1 MLIFVIKFVM
11 IINPL
16 FNGGTMANKYYA
28 VRKGKTPGI
37 YKAWDECKAQVDG
50 FSGAEYKSFKT
61 EQEARDYIGYSVE
74 QERMNKPVK
83 NVNTSRVEAY
93 VDGSYNSETN
103 EFSYGMIILQN
114 GEELK
119 FAEKYDNKELALMH
133 NVAGEIKG
141 AEAAIRYAVENSL
154 ESIIIYHDYEG
165 IAKWCLGEWKANK
178 EGTKAY
184 KEYYESVKDK
194 VSISFVKVT
203 GHSNNKYNDIAD
215 ELAKQ
220 ALGIIEEKHF
230 IETPKEKGN
239 LVMATSKSLYI
250 TRDITKLTQLLD
262 DTVKSIWSDAIGKGI
277 KEVGQQK
284 RYTFEVDGAVS
295 LLDIYQR
302 GDGQTTLRPTGSN
315 SENATKLKEAV
326 ELRGYKAT
334 SEQKNYTMFVGED
347 WIEKTIQYL
356 SSLCNGNVEKY
367 EEEGHNRYVFV
378 SDIGDKLTL
387 HAYSNHRIM
396 VQGKPLYL
404 YNEFLSYVSYSPKVE
419 MNDIIKATNE
429 FVDTD
434 ADVDA
439 ARIKMAEMMPEAY
452 AGTVDPVIWKLFSPS
467 VALSDSKKEL
477 EDYSC
482 FTFPALRALEGY
494 LKYLLAEKNIVIDET
509 YNFGTVF
516 NKDSNDKAIVIQKY
530 VTSIADADY
539 IEALEDVYNYF
550 KKNRHVI
557 FHVDQMLIATKVIED
572 KQEAISII
580 NDVAAL
586 IERTYKK
593 AMK

>member
-1 MLIFVIKFVM
+1 M
-11 IINPL
+11 P
-16 FNGGTMANKYYA
+16 NKYYA
-28 VRKGKTPGI
+28 VKKGKTPGI
-37 YKAWDECKAQVDG
+37 YNSWNECKAQVDG
-50 FSGAEYKSFKT
+50 FSGAEYRSFKS
-61 EQEARDYIGYSVE
+61 EQEAQDYIGNSVE
-74 QERMNKPVK
+74 QKSENKSDQ
-83 NVNTSRVEAY
+83 NVNASNVEVY

-114 GEELK
+114 GEEFK
-119 FAEKYDNKELALMH
+119 YAEKYDNKELATMH

-154 ESIIIYHDYEG
+154 ASIIIYHDYEG
-165 IAKWCLGEWKANK
+165 IAKWCLGEWKTNK

-184 KEYYESVKDK
+184 KEYYDSVKDK

-220 ALGIIEEKHF
+220 ALGIIEEKHA
-230 IETPKEKGN
+230 IEMPRGKGN
-239 LVMATSKSLYI
+239 LEMATSKGLYI
-250 TRDITKLTQLLD
+250 IRDIKKLEQLLD
-262 DTVKSIWSDAIGKGI
+262 DTAKSIWPNALGRGI
-277 KEVGQQK
+277 TGVGQQK
-284 RYTFEVDGAVS
+284 RYTFEVEGTIS

-315 SENATKLKEAV
+315 SENAVKLKEAV

-334 SEQKNYTMFVGED
+334 SEQKQYTMFVGEE
-347 WIEKTIQYL
+347 WTEKTVQYL
-356 SSLCNGNVEKY
+356 SGLCDGNVEEYK
-367 EEEGHNRYVFV
+367 EKGHERYVFV

-387 HAYSNHRIM
+387 HVYSNHRIM

-419 MNDIIKATNE
+419 MNDIIKATNS
-429 FVDTD
+429 FVDTNT
-434 ADVDA
+434 DVDE
-439 ARIKMAEMMPEAY
+439 ARNKMAEMMPVAY
-452 AGTVDPVIWKLFSPS
+452 AGNVDPVIWKLFSPS
-467 VALSDSKKEL
+467 VALSDVGKKI

-494 LKYLLAEKNIVIDET
+494 LKYLLAGKNIVIDET
-509 YNFGTVF
+509 HNFGTVF
-516 NKDSNDKAIVIQKY
+516 NKDASGRTIVIQKH
-530 VTSIADADY
+530 VTDIADDDY
-539 IEALEDVYNYF
+539 VEALEDVYNYF
-550 KKNRHVI
+550 KANRHVI
-557 FHVDQMLIATKVIED
+557 FHVDQILIVTKVIED

-580 NDVAAL
+580 NEVAAL

-593 AMK
+593 AIK

>member
-1 MLIFVIKFVM
+1 
-11 IINPL
+11 
-16 FNGGTMANKYYA
+16 MANKYYA
-28 VRKGKTPGI
+28 VKKGKAPGI
-37 YKAWDECKAQVDG
+37 YNSWNECKAQVDG
-50 FSGAEYKSFKT
+50 FLGAEYKSFKLK
-61 EQEARDYIGYSVE
+61 QEAQEYMRNSVE
-74 QERMNKPVK
+74 QKSVNKIVQ
-83 NVNTSRVEAY
+83 NVNTSNVEAY

-114 GEELK
+114 GEEFK
-119 FAEKYDNKELALMH
+119 YAEKYDNKELATMH

-141 AEAAIRYAVENSL
+141 AEAAIRYAVDNSL
-154 ESIIIYHDYEG
+154 SSIVIYHDYEG

-184 KEYYESVKDK
+184 KEYYDSVKDK

-220 ALGIIEEKHF
+220 VLGIIEEKHV
-230 IETPKEKGN
+230 IEMPRGKGN
-239 LVMATSKSLYI
+239 LEMAASKSLYI
-250 TRDITKLTQLLD
+250 VRDITKLEQLLD
-262 DTVKSIWSDAIGKGI
+262 DTVKSIWPNAIGKGI
-277 KEVGQQK
+277 VDVGQQK
-284 RYTFEVDGAVS
+284 RYTFEIEGIIS
-295 LLDIYQR
+295 FLDIYQR

-315 SENATKLKEAV
+315 SENAIKLKEAV
-326 ELRGYKAT
+326 ELRGYKST
-334 SEQKNYTMFVGED
+334 SEQKQYTMFVGED
-347 WIEKTIQYL
+347 WIEKTVQYL
-356 SSLCNGNVEKY
+356 SGLCDGNVEEYKD
-367 EEEGHNRYVFV
+367 EGHARYVFV

-429 FVDTD
+429 FVDTNT
-434 ADVDA
+434 DVDE
-439 ARIKMAEMMPEAY
+439 ARNKMSEMMPMAY
-452 AGTVDPVIWKLFSPS
+452 AGEVDPVIWKLFSPS
-467 VALSDSKKEL
+467 VALSDIEKEI

-494 LKYLLAEKNIVIDET
+494 LKYLLAEKNIVIDEKH
-509 YNFGTVF
+509 NFGTVF
-516 NKDSNDKAIVIQKY
+516 NQDASGKAIVIQKH
-530 VTSIADADY
+530 VTNIADADY
-539 IEALEDVYNYF
+539 VEALEDVYNYF
-550 KKNRHVI
+550 KANRHVI
-557 FHVDQMLIATKVIED
+557 FHVDQILIVTKVIEN

-580 NDVAAL
+580 NEVAAL

-593 AMK
+593 AIK

>member
-1 MLIFVIKFVM
+1 
-11 IINPL
+11 
-16 FNGGTMANKYYA
+16 MANKYYA
-28 VRKGKTPGI
+28 VKKGKIPGI
-37 YKAWDECKAQVDG
+37 YKSWDECKTQVDG
-50 FSGAEYKSFKT
+50 FSGAEYKSFKS
-61 EQEARDYIGYSVE
+61 EKEARAYIGDSIE
-74 QERMNKPVK
+74 QKMVNKPIQ
-83 NVNTSRVEAY
+83 NVNTLCAEAY
-93 VDGSYNSETN
+93 VDGSYNPETN

-119 FAEKYDNKELALMH
+119 YAEKYDNQELAFMH

-141 AEAAIRYAVENSL
+141 AEAAIRYAVQNSL

-178 EGTKAY
+178 KGTKAY
-184 KEYYESVKDK
+184 KEYYDSVKDQ
-194 VSISFVKVT
+194 VAISFVKVA

-220 ALGIIEEKHF
+220 ALGIIEEKHD
-230 IETPKEKGN
+230 IEMLEEKGN
-239 LVMATSKSLYI
+239 LELGKSKSLYI
-250 TRDITKLTQLLD
+250 TRDITKLAQLLD
-262 DTVKSIWSDAIGKGI
+262 DTAKSIWPDVIGKGV
-277 KEVGQQK
+277 KEVGKQK
-284 RYTFEVDGAVS
+284 RYTFEVDGKIS

-315 SENATKLKEAV
+315 FENATKLKEAV

-334 SEQKNYTMFVGED
+334 TEQKQYSMFVGED
-347 WIEKTIQYL
+347 WITKTVQYL
-356 SSLCNGNVEKY
+356 SSLCDGNVEKY
-367 EEEGHNRYVFV
+367 EEEGHDRYVFV

-387 HAYSNHRIM
+387 HTYSNHRIM

-429 FVDTD
+429 FVDTN
-434 ADVDA
+434 ADVDE
-439 ARIKMAEMMPEAY
+439 ARNKMSEMMPVAY
-452 AGTVDPVIWKLFSPS
+452 AGNVDPVIWKLFSPS
-467 VALSDSKKEL
+467 VTLCDVEKEF

-494 LKYLLAEKNIVIDET
+494 LKYLLAEKDIIIDET
-509 YNFGTVF
+509 HNFGTVF
-516 NKDSNDKAIVIQKY
+516 NKDSDGKAIVIEKY
-530 VTSIADADY
+530 VTDIADADY
-539 IEALEDVYNYF
+539 VEALEDIYNYF
-550 KKNRHVI
+550 KANRHVI
-557 FHVDQMLIATKVIED
+557 FHVDQILITTKVIET

-580 NDVAAL
+580 NDVATL

-593 AMK
+593 AIK

>member
-1 MLIFVIKFVM
+1 
-11 IINPL
+11 
-16 FNGGTMANKYYA
+16 MANKYYA
-28 VRKGKTPGI
+28 VKKGKTPGI
-37 YKAWDECKAQVDG
+37 YNSWDECKAQVDG
-50 FSGAEYKSFKT
+50 VSGAEYKSFKS
-61 EQEARDYIGYSVE
+61 EEEARDYIGDSVE
-74 QERMNKPVK
+74 QEIMNKSVE
-83 NVNTSRVEAY
+83 NVNTSCVKAY
-93 VDGSYNSETN
+93 VDGSYNSGTN
-103 EFSYGMIILQN
+103 EFSYGMIVLQN

-119 FAEKYDNKELALMH
+119 FAEKYDDKELAVMH

-141 AEAAIRYAVENSL
+141 AEAAMRYAVENSL

-184 KEYYESVKDK
+184 KEYYESIKDK
-194 VSISFVKVT
+194 VSISFIKVT

-220 ALGIIEEKHF
+220 ALGIVKEKHA
-230 IETPKEKGN
+230 IEISNEKGN
-239 LVMATSKSLYI
+239 SEMATSKSLYI
-250 TRDITKLTQLLD
+250 TRDITKLVQLLD
-262 DTVKSIWSDAIGKGI
+262 ETAKSIWPDAIGKGI

-284 RYTFEVDGAVS
+284 RYTFEVDGANF

-315 SENATKLKEAV
+315 FENAAKLKEAV
-326 ELRGYKAT
+326 ELKGYKTT
-334 SEQKNYTMFVGED
+334 SEQKQYTMFVGED
-347 WIEKTIQYL
+347 WIEKTVQYL
-356 SSLCNGNVEKY
+356 SGLCDGNVEKY
-367 EEEGHNRYVFV
+367 EEEGHDRYVFV

-387 HAYSNHRIM
+387 HVYSNHRIM

-429 FVDTD
+429 FVDTNT
-434 ADVDA
+434 DVDE
-439 ARIKMAEMMPEAY
+439 ARNKMSKMMPVAY

-467 VALSDSKKEL
+467 VTLCDDGKEL

-482 FTFPALRALEGY
+482 FTFPSLRALEGY
-494 LKYLLAEKNIVIDET
+494 LKYLLAEKNIVIDEAH
-509 YNFGTVF
+509 NFGTVF
-516 NKDSNDKAIVIQKY
+516 NKGSNGRATVIQKH
-530 VTSIADADY
+530 VKDIADADY
-539 IEALEDVYNYF
+539 VEALEDVYNYF
-550 KKNRHVI
+550 KENRHVI
-557 FHVDQMLIATKVIED
+557 FHVNQILIDTKVIED

-593 AMK
+593 IIN